1 MVEIERVVRTREFE
15 KNVKSVKDKQLLE
28 IAKRQINKIINNPNV
43 GKPLRYNLKGERTIY
58 VKPYRLT
65 YAVEG
70 DKLYLLKF
78 KHRKHVYK

>member
-1 MVEIERVVRTREFE
+1 MAEIGRVVRTREFE
-15 KNVKSVKDKQLLE
+15 KNVKSVNDKQLLE
-28 IAKRQINKIINNPNV
+28 KVKKQMNKIIDNPNV

-58 VKPYRLT
+58 VKSYRLT

-70 DKLYLLKF
+70 DKLYLLRF